1 VKILSIRLKNLASLT
16 GEHFIDFESE
26 PLASAGLIAIV
37 GKTGAGKSTLL
48 DAMCLALFNQIPRL
62 KSSDGKLVDVDGSEL
77 LSNSPLTVLRR
88 GTGHGF
94 AELCFVAQDQK
105 HYQARWEIKRAREN
119 PNGKLQSVQRSLK
132 CLTDGVVIAD
142 KTKAVETHIQHITQL
157 SFEQFTRAVLLAQS
171 EVTAFLKARD
181 NERGELLEYL
191 TNSSIFAKI
200 GQLAYIKTK
209 EIADQRKQLENVL
222 GHIEIRS
229 DEEVAELQNH
239 FQQKQ
244 QQVQQ
249 LEIEKNHLKQQQ
261 QWFEQRDKINNEIG
275 LKQQQYDQ
283 QLKAQETI
291 TKDRQLLGQLEQ
303 FAEIR
308 PVVFQEQQLQKT
320 LQQLE
325 TAFQQRRQSFTAL
338 SAQFE
343 QEKKQYTLAET
354 ALNQFQD
361 FEKKHQVELMQVRKF
376 VQERDYI
383 AEEYKKTKTRV
394 NQLESQQQ
402 PLIEQQQQLEQRIK
416 NVIAQHTTCLEQ
428 LKLSAQY
435 TPLDRGLN
443 AHIQQ
448 LKQFIQQY
456 QKVESTLGS
465 IQQAQAK
472 LEQDQNT
479 FDSLITQ
486 FGTTQHIE
494 QHIEQQSK
502 LKEAQQ
508 LRLNQLDV
516 IQQKLQHYFELKNEV
531 LTSQNKFDAIQ
542 KQVQQLEQHRKK
554 AEQDYQAAKTERE
567 KLQQVLQQQRLL
579 HTENIEHLRAELKH
593 GEACLVCGSTE
604 HPYRDDES
612 QISKALYELQ
622 QQQEQQAIQQEQQLF
637 QLWQNAQQHF
647 TQSHSEQNQLQ
658 QHLQQLNEKLKTHS
672 QVLQQHVSQTNIQL
686 DFNLSEH
693 DPTENSIR
701 AKLQTLVLE
710 TSHAQQQLEKELQ
723 QLNQAN
729 KDQHVLNQNIQ
740 NTRHQLETVQH
751 LQQQIQHI
759 VDCLN
764 TDDKTAW
771 SKQGVSFSH
780 QVLQALQQRSQ
791 HLEHAESLTKDK
803 DQLDQQLNLLK
814 TNLSGLTTQQA
825 ECAQQLKDIEI
836 KGKYNTDAANQLI
849 FTMTGSAKLK
859 ANEWLTQ
866 HDQQRQQFQHQYQ
879 QLKQSFE
886 QVRQN
891 FEQQKNE
898 LEQLKSQQQQNHASL
913 EQCKTEIHSWLAQHQ
928 NFIEDQFNELLAIS
942 PAQEQQIR
950 SAIQQADRTLSEA
963 NSALRTIQE
972 QLNTHL
978 QSEPNIQVEQLTELI
993 NTNQEILQ
1001 QATDQRDQLKVQLE
1015 LHQRSIEKQKQFAE
1029 QIQQVQQQEHR
1040 WNKISS
1046 LIGDSKGKEFRDL
1059 AQQYNLDILL
1069 EYANQQLAMLSHRYT
1084 LKRLDNSL
1092 SLAIIDH
1099 DMDGETRSVASLSGG
1114 ESFLTALAISLAI
1127 ANMASGSMKIE
1138 SLFIDEGFGTLDASS
1153 LHMVMNA
1160 LDQLQSQGRKVI
1172 LISHIQEMHERI
1184 PVQIQVQPIGSGSSR
1199 IEVIG

>member
-1 VKILSIRLKNLASLT
+1 MKILSIRLKNLASLA

-26 PLASAGLIAIV
+26 PLASTGLIAIV

-77 LSNSPLTVLRR
+77 LTNSPLTVLRR

-200 GQLAYIKTK
+200 GQLAFEKTRD
-209 EIADQRKQLENVL
+209 ISNQRKQLENIL
-222 GHIEIRS
+222 GHIDIRS

-291 TKDRQLLGQLEQ
+291 AKDRQLLGQLEQ

-402 PLIEQQQQLEQRIK
+402 PLIEQHQLLEQRIK
-416 NVIAQHTTCLEQ
+416 NLITQHTTCLEQ
-428 LKLSAQY
+428 LEHSAQY
-435 TPLDRGLN
+435 APLDQGLN

-456 QKVESTLGS
+456 QKVENALGS

-479 FDSLITQ
+479 FDSLIEK

-494 QHIEQQSK
+494 QRIEQQLKS
-502 LKEAQQ
+502 KEAQQ

-516 IQQKLQHYFELKNEV
+516 IQQKLQQYFELKNEV
-531 LTSQNKFDAIQ
+531 VSSQNKFDAAQ
-542 KQVQQLEQHRKK
+542 NQSQQLEQRSKK
-554 AEQDYQAAKTERE
+554 TEQDYHAAKIERE

-579 HTENIEHLRAELKH
+579 HAENIEHLRAKLKH

-637 QLWQNAQQHF
+637 QVWQNTQQHF

-658 QHLQQLNEKLKTHS
+658 QQLQQLNEKLKTHD

-693 DPTENSIR
+693 DITN
-701 AKLQTLVLE
+701 KMQTFILE
-710 TSHAQQQLEKELQ
+710 STQAQQQLEKELQ

-729 KDQHVLNQNIQ
+729 KDQHTLNQNIQ
-740 NTRHQLETVQH
+740 NTRHQLQTIEH

-764 TDDKTAW
+764 TDDKTSW
-771 SKQGVSFSH
+771 SKQGVSFSQ

-791 HLEHAESLTKDK
+791 QIEHAESLTKQK
-803 DQLDQQLNLLK
+803 DQFDQQLILLK
-814 TNLSGLTTQQA
+814 SNLVGLTTQQV

-836 KGKYNTDAANQLI
+836 KGKQNTDAANQLI
-849 FTMTGSAKLK
+849 LTMTGSTKIK
-859 ANEWLTQ
+859 ANEWLQQ
-866 HDQQRQQFQHQYQ
+866 HDQQRQQLQNQYQ

-886 QVRQN
+886 QARQN
-891 FEQQKNE
+891 FEQQKNV
-898 LEQLKSQQQQNHASL
+898 LDQLKSQQQQNHASS
-913 EQCKTEIHSWLAQHQ
+913 EQCKTEINSWLAQYQ
-928 NFIEDQFNELLAIS
+928 NFAEDQLNELVAIS
-942 PAQEQQIR
+942 SAQEQQIR

-993 NTNQEILQ
+993 STNQEILQ
-1001 QATDQRDQLKVQLE
+1001 QTTDQRDQLKVQLE

-1069 EYANQQLAMLSHRYT
+1069 EYANQQLAMLSQRYT

-1199 IEVIG
+1199 VEVIG

>member
-1 VKILSIRLKNLASLT
+1 MKILSIRLKNLASLA

-26 PLASAGLIAIV
+26 PLAHAGLIAII
-37 GKTGAGKSTLL
+37 GKTGAGKSTIL
-48 DAMCLALFNQIPRL
+48 DAMCLALFNKIPRL
-62 KSSDGKLVDVDGSEL
+62 KDSDGKLLDVDGSEL
-77 LSNSPLTVLRR
+77 LTNSPLTVLRR

-105 HYQARWEIKRAREN
+105 HYLARWEIKRAREN
-119 PNGKLQSVQRSLK
+119 ASGKLQSVQRSLK
-132 CLTDGVVIAD
+132 CLTDGVVVAD
-142 KTKAVETHIQHITQL
+142 KTKAVETHIQQITQL

-200 GQLAYIKTK
+200 GQLAFEKTK
-209 EIADQRKQLENVL
+209 EVRLQREKLESVL

-229 DEEVAELQNH
+229 DEEIAELQQR
-239 FQQKQ
+239 FKQLQQH
-244 QQVQQ
+244 VQQ
-249 LEIEKNHLKQQQ
+249 LENEKNQFRQQQ
-261 QWFEQRDKINNEIG
+261 QWFEQRDKINKDIA
-275 LKQQQYDQ
+275 LKKQDYDL
-283 QLKAQETI
+283 QLKAQENI
-291 TKDRQLLGQLEQ
+291 AKDRYLLSQLET

-308 PVVFQEQQLQKT
+308 PIVFQQQQLQKT
-320 LQQLE
+320 LQQL
-325 TAFQQRRQSFTAL
+325 APQIQQKHHEFSTL
-338 SAQFE
+338 TTQFE
-343 QEKKQYTLAET
+343 QQKTLYTQVET
-354 ALNQFQD
+354 TLNQFQD
-361 FEKKHQVELMQVRKF
+361 FEQKHQTELTQVRKF

-383 AEEYKKTKTRV
+383 AEEYKKTKIRLT
-394 NQLESQQQ
+394 QLESQQQ
-402 PLIEQQQQLEQRIK
+402 PLIEQQQQLEQSIQ
-416 NVIAQHTTCLEQ
+416 NLSAQHTACLEQ
-428 LKLSAQY
+428 LKHSAQY
-435 TPLDRGLN
+435 VPLDNGLN

-456 QKVESTLGS
+456 QKVENTLGS
-465 IQQAQAK
+465 IQQAQTQLK
-472 LEQDQNT
+472 QDQNT
-479 FDSLITQ
+479 FNSLITQ
-486 FGTTQHIE
+486 FGTTQQIE
-494 QHIEQQSK
+494 QRIEQQSK
-502 LKEAQQ
+502 LKETQQ
-508 LRLNQLDV
+508 IRLNQLDA

-531 LTSQNKFDAIQ
+531 LTQQNKFETVQ
-542 KQVQQLEQHRKK
+542 KQAQQLEQHRKK

-579 HTENIEHLRAELKH
+579 HAENIEHLRAELKH

-612 QISKALYELQ
+612 QISKALYALQ

-637 QLWQNAQQHF
+637 QLWQKAQQQF
-647 TQSHSEQNQLQ
+647 TQSHTEQNQLQ
-658 QHLQQLNEKLKTHS
+658 QQLQQLNEKVKAHD
-672 QVLQQHVSQTNIQL
+672 QVLQQQVSQTNIQL
-686 DFNLSEH
+686 DFSLTEH
-693 DPTENSIR
+693 DITTKMQS
-701 AKLQTLVLE
+701 LVLE
-710 TSHAQQQLEKELQ
+710 TSQTQQQLEKELL

-740 NTRHQLETVQH
+740 NILHQLQTIEH

-764 TDDKTAW
+764 ADDKMAW
-771 SKQGVSFSH
+771 SKHDVSISQH
-780 QVLQALQQRSQ
+780 ILQALQQRSQ
-791 HLEHAESLTKDK
+791 QLEHAESLIKQK
-803 DQLDQQLNLLK
+803 EQINQQLNVLK
-814 TNLSGLTTQQA
+814 TNLTGLTTQQT

-836 KGKYNTDAANQLI
+836 KGKQNTDAANQLI
-849 FTMTGSAKLK
+849 ITMTGSAEIK
-859 ANEWLTQ
+859 ANEWLQQ
-866 HDQQRQQFQHQYQ
+866 HDQQRQQLQSKYQ
-879 QLKQSFE
+879 QVKQSFE
-886 QVRQN
+886 QARQN
-891 FEQQKNE
+891 YEQQKNV
-898 LEQLKSQQQQNHASL
+898 LEQLKAQQQQNHDAL
-913 EQCKTEIHSWLAQHQ
+913 ERCKTEITNWLAQHQ
-928 NFIEDQFNELLAIS
+928 NFAEDQLSELLAFS
-942 PAQEQQIR
+942 STQEQQIR
-950 SAIQQADRTLSEA
+950 NAIQQADRALSEA
-963 NSALRTIQE
+963 NSALKTMQE
-972 QLNTHL
+972 QLNVHL

-993 NTNQEILQ
+993 NANQEILQ
-1001 QATDQRDQLKVQLE
+1001 QTTDQRDQLKLQLE
-1015 LHQRSIEKQKQFAE
+1015 VHQQNLAKQKKFAD
-1029 QIQQVQQQEHR
+1029 QIQQIQQQEHR

-1069 EYANQQLAMLSHRYT
+1069 EYANQQLAMLSQRYT

-1184 PVQIQVQPIGSGSSR
+1184 PVQIQVQPMGSGSSR
-1199 IEVIG
+1199 IEVVG

>member
-1 VKILSIRLKNLASLT
+1 MKILSIRLKNLASLA

-26 PLASAGLIAIV
+26 PLAHAGLIAII
-37 GKTGAGKSTLL
+37 GKTGAGKSTIL

-62 KSSDGKLVDVDGSEL
+62 KGSDGKLIDVDGSEL
-77 LSNSPLTVLRR
+77 LTNSPLTVLRR

-105 HYQARWEIKRAREN
+105 HYLARWEIKRAREN
-119 PNGKLQSVQRSLK
+119 ASGKLQSVQRSLK
-132 CLTDGVVIAD
+132 CLTDGVVVAD
-142 KTKAVETHIQHITQL
+142 KTKAVETHIQQITQL

-200 GQLAYIKTK
+200 GQLAFEKTK
-209 EIADQRKQLENVL
+209 EVRLQREKLESVL

-229 DEEVAELQNH
+229 DEEIAELQQR
-239 FQQKQ
+239 FQQLQ
-244 QQVQQ
+244 QHVQQ
-249 LEIEKNHLKQQQ
+249 LENEKNQFRQQQ
-261 QWFEQRDKINNEIG
+261 QWFEQRDKINKDIA
-275 LKQQQYDQ
+275 LKKQDYDL
-283 QLKAQETI
+283 QLKAQENI
-291 TKDRQLLGQLEQ
+291 AKDRYLLSQLET

-308 PVVFQEQQLQKT
+308 PIVFQQQQLQKT
-320 LQQLE
+320 LQQL
-325 TAFQQRRQSFTAL
+325 APQIQQKHNEFSAL
-338 SAQFE
+338 TTQFE
-343 QEKKQYTLAET
+343 QQKTLYSQAET
-354 ALNQFQD
+354 TLNQFQD
-361 FEKKHQVELMQVRKF
+361 FEQKHQTELTQVRKF

-383 AEEYKKTKTRV
+383 AEEYKKTKIRLT
-394 NQLESQQQ
+394 QLESQQQ
-402 PLIEQQQQLEQRIK
+402 PLIEQQQQLEQSIQ
-416 NVIAQHTTCLEQ
+416 NLSAQHTACLEQ
-428 LKLSAQY
+428 LKHSAQY
-435 TPLDRGLN
+435 APLDNGLN

-456 QKVESTLGS
+456 QKVENTLGS
-465 IQQAQAK
+465 IQQAQTQLK
-472 LEQDQNT
+472 QDQNT
-479 FDSLITQ
+479 FNSLITQ
-486 FGTTQHIE
+486 FGTTQQIE
-494 QHIEQQSK
+494 QRIEQQSK
-502 LKEAQQ
+502 LKETQQ
-508 LRLNQLDV
+508 IRLNQLDA

-531 LTSQNKFDAIQ
+531 LTQQNKFETVQ
-542 KQVQQLEQHRKK
+542 KQAQQLEQHSKN

-579 HTENIEHLRAELKH
+579 HAENIEHLRAELKH

-612 QISKALYELQ
+612 QISKALYALQ
-622 QQQEQQAIQQEQQLF
+622 QQQELQAIQQEQQLF
-637 QLWQNAQQHF
+637 QLWQKAQQQF
-647 TQSHSEQNQLQ
+647 TQSHTEQNQLQ
-658 QHLQQLNEKLKTHS
+658 QQLQQLNEKVKAHD
-672 QVLQQHVSQTNIQL
+672 QVLQQQVSQTNIQL
-686 DFNLSEH
+686 DFSLTEH
-693 DPTENSIR
+693 DITTKMQS
-701 AKLQTLVLE
+701 LVLE
-710 TSHAQQQLEKELQ
+710 TSQTQQQLEKELL

-740 NTRHQLETVQH
+740 NTRHQLETVEH

-764 TDDKTAW
+764 ADDKMAW
-771 SKQGVSFSH
+771 SKHDMSISQH
-780 QVLQALQQRSQ
+780 ILQALQQRSQ
-791 HLEHAESLTKDK
+791 QLEHAESLIKQK
-803 DQLDQQLNLLK
+803 EQINQQLNVLK
-814 TNLSGLTTQQA
+814 TNLTGLTTQQT

-836 KGKYNTDAANQLI
+836 KGKQNTDAANQLI
-849 FTMTGSAKLK
+849 ITMTGSAEIK
-859 ANEWLTQ
+859 ANEWLQQ
-866 HDQQRQQFQHQYQ
+866 HDQQRQQLQSKYQ
-879 QLKQSFE
+879 QVKQSFE
-886 QVRQN
+886 QARQH
-891 FEQQKNE
+891 FEQQKNV
-898 LEQLKSQQQQNHASL
+898 LEQLQSQQQQNHDAL
-913 EQCKTEIHSWLAQHQ
+913 ERCKTEITNWLAQHQ
-928 NFIEDQFNELLAIS
+928 NFAEDQLSELLAFS
-942 PAQEQQIR
+942 STQEQQIR
-950 SAIQQADRTLSEA
+950 NAIQQADRALSEA
-963 NSALRTIQE
+963 NSALKTMQE
-972 QLNTHL
+972 QLNVHL

-993 NTNQEILQ
+993 NANQEILQ
-1001 QATDQRDQLKVQLE
+1001 QTTDQRDQLKLQLE
-1015 LHQRSIEKQKQFAE
+1015 VHQQNLAKQKKFAD
-1029 QIQQVQQQEHR
+1029 QIQQIQQQEHR

-1069 EYANQQLAMLSHRYT
+1069 EYANQQLAMLSQRYT

-1184 PVQIQVQPIGSGSSR
+1184 PVQIQVQPMGSGSSR
-1199 IEVIG
+1199 IEVVG

>member
-1 VKILSIRLKNLASLT
+1 MKILSIRLKNLASLA

-26 PLASAGLIAIV
+26 PLAHAGLIAII
-37 GKTGAGKSTLL
+37 GKTGAGKSTIL

-62 KSSDGKLVDVDGSEL
+62 KGNDGKLIDVDGSEL
-77 LSNSPLTVLRR
+77 LTNSPLTVLRR

-105 HYQARWEIKRAREN
+105 HYLARWEIKRAREN
-119 PNGKLQSVQRSLK
+119 ASGKLQSVQRSLK
-132 CLTDGVVIAD
+132 CLTDGVVVAD
-142 KTKAVETHIQHITQL
+142 KTKAVETHIQQITQL

-200 GQLAYIKTK
+200 GQLAFEKTK
-209 EIADQRKQLENVL
+209 EVRLQREKLESVL

-229 DEEVAELQNH
+229 DEEIAELQQR
-239 FQQKQ
+239 FKQLQQH
-244 QQVQQ
+244 VQQ
-249 LEIEKNHLKQQQ
+249 LENEKNQFRQQQ
-261 QWFEQRDKINNEIG
+261 QWFEQRDKINKDIA
-275 LKQQQYDQ
+275 LKKQDYDL
-283 QLKAQETI
+283 QLKAQENI
-291 TKDRQLLGQLEQ
+291 AKDRYLLSQLET

-308 PVVFQEQQLQKT
+308 PIVFQQQQLQKT
-320 LQQLE
+320 LQQL
-325 TAFQQRRQSFTAL
+325 APQIQQKHHEFSTL
-338 SAQFE
+338 TTQFE
-343 QEKKQYTLAET
+343 QQKTLYTQVET
-354 ALNQFQD
+354 TLNQFQD
-361 FEKKHQVELMQVRKF
+361 FEQKHQNELTQVRKF

-383 AEEYKKTKTRV
+383 AEEYKKTKIRLT
-394 NQLESQQQ
+394 QLESQQQ
-402 PLIEQQQQLEQRIK
+402 PLIEQQQQLEQSIQ
-416 NVIAQHTTCLEQ
+416 NLSAQHTACLEQ
-428 LKLSAQY
+428 LKHSAQY
-435 TPLDRGLN
+435 APLDNGLH

-456 QKVESTLGS
+456 QKVENTIGS
-465 IQQAQAK
+465 IQQAQTQLK
-472 LEQDQNT
+472 QDQNT
-479 FDSLITQ
+479 FNSLITQ
-486 FGTTQHIE
+486 FGTTQQIE
-494 QHIEQQSK
+494 QRIEQQSK

-508 LRLNQLDV
+508 LHLNQLDA

-531 LTSQNKFDAIQ
+531 LTQQNKFEDVQ
-542 KQVQQLEQHRKK
+542 KQAQQLEQHSKK
-554 AEQDYQAAKTERE
+554 AEKDYQAAKTERE

-579 HTENIEHLRAELKH
+579 HAENIEHLRAELKH

-612 QISKALYELQ
+612 QISKALYALQ
-622 QQQEQQAIQQEQQLF
+622 QQQELQAIQQEQQLF
-637 QLWQNAQQHF
+637 QLWQKAQQQF
-647 TQSHSEQNQLQ
+647 TQSHTEQNQLQ
-658 QHLQQLNEKLKTHS
+658 QQLQQLNEKVKAHD
-672 QVLQQHVSQTNIQL
+672 QVLQQQVSQTNIQL
-686 DFNLSEH
+686 DFSLTEH
-693 DPTENSIR
+693 DITTKMQS
-701 AKLQTLVLE
+701 LVLE
-710 TSHAQQQLEKELQ
+710 TSQTQQQLEKELL

-740 NTRHQLETVQH
+740 NILHQLQTIEH

-764 TDDKTAW
+764 ADDKIAW
-771 SKQGVSFSH
+771 SKHDVSISQH
-780 QVLQALQQRSQ
+780 ILQALQQRSQ
-791 HLEHAESLTKDK
+791 QLEHAESLIKQK
-803 DQLDQQLNLLK
+803 EQINQQLNVLK
-814 TNLSGLTTQQA
+814 TNLTGLTTQQT

-836 KGKYNTDAANQLI
+836 KGKQNTDAANQLI
-849 FTMTGSAKLK
+849 ITMTGSAEIK
-859 ANEWLTQ
+859 ANEWLQQ
-866 HDQQRQQFQHQYQ
+866 HDQQRQQLQNQYQ
-879 QLKQSFE
+879 QVKQSFE
-886 QVRQN
+886 QARQH
-891 FEQQKNE
+891 FEQQKNV
-898 LEQLKSQQQQNHASL
+898 LEQLKVQQQQNHDAL
-913 EQCKTEIHSWLAQHQ
+913 ELCKTEITNWLAQHQ
-928 NFIEDQFNELLAIS
+928 NFAEDQLSELHAFS
-942 PAQEQQIR
+942 STQEQQIR
-950 SAIQQADRTLSEA
+950 NAIQQADRALSEA
-963 NSALRTIQE
+963 NSALKTMQE
-972 QLNTHL
+972 QLNVHL

-993 NTNQEILQ
+993 NANQEILQ
-1001 QATDQRDQLKVQLE
+1001 QTTDQRDQLKLQLE
-1015 LHQRSIEKQKQFAE
+1015 VHQQNLAKQKKFAD
-1029 QIQQVQQQEHR
+1029 QIQQIQQQEHR

-1069 EYANQQLAMLSHRYT
+1069 EYANQQLAMLSQRYT

-1184 PVQIQVQPIGSGSSR
+1184 PVQIQVQPMGSGSSR
-1199 IEVIG
+1199 IEVVG